1 MISALAVD
9 KAVSTASQFGV
20 GDAADHTQA
29 ALALHGVG
37 KSYGEVNVLDG
48 LELELAAGE
57 VALVEG
63 RNGVGKTT
71 LLRIAAGIITADR
84 GLVSAYGLHPE
95 RDARAYRRGLGLLSA
110 GDRGLYAR
118 LKVRQN
124 LEFWA
129 SVAFVPRAQ
138 RGAAIDRVIDRFS
151 LEELAG
157 RRADRLSLGQ
167 RQRVRLAMAFLHGPR
182 LVLLDEP
189 TTSLD
194 ESGVASVS
202 AALADLTE
210 RGGAAL
216 WCAPSGPRSTLPAD
230 RRYVLDRGALEPA

>member
-20 GDAADHTQA
+20 APAADHTQA

-37 KSYGEVNVLDG
+37 KRFGEVSVLDG
-48 LELELAAGE
+48 LELELAPGE
-57 VALVEG
+57 VALIEG

-84 GLVSAYGLHPE
+84 GLVNAYGLSPE
-95 RDARAYRRGLGLLSA
+95 RDARAYRRALGLLSA

-129 SVAFVPRAQ
+129 AVAFVPRAQ

-151 LEELAG
+151 LEELAR

-167 RQRVRLAMAFLHGPR
+167 RQRVRLAMAFLHDPR

-194 ESGVASVS
+194 ESGVAAVS

-210 RGGAAL
+210 RGGTAL
-216 WCAPSGPRSTLPAD
+216 WCAPSGLQSTLPVD
-230 RRYVLDRGALEPA
+230 RRYMLDRGSLEPA